1 MGISAA
7 LNTSLA
13 GLQATQ
19 TGLSLIASNVANA
32 QTPGY
37 VRRTAQLVETNG
49 GYGASSVRVD
59 GINREIDQYLQRQ
72 FRVESAGGS
81 YANLRAQFYSRLQSI
96 YGDPNSNSGLEAVF
110 SDFTNAVQSLA
121 TSPDSTAARSGVLNS
136 AQTLAQTLSLS
147 SSRIQ
152 SLRLDA
158 ESGLADA
165 VKSANEA
172 MQKIAD
178 INNQLGG
185 REITTAS
192 DAALADQRDAY
203 IDQLSQLMD
212 IRTVTDDQNRV
223 TVFTNTGVQL
233 VGMSANKLAFNAQG
247 SISADSLWN
256 ADPSKSG
263 VGTLTLITPSGS
275 STDLI
280 ATKAIKSGTIAAYID
295 MRDNVLVQAQD
306 QLDNLAATMAQAL
319 SGTTVSGAAAASGA
333 QSGFDLDIS
342 GLQNGD
348 RISLTYTDQPSG
360 TQHRVTIVRVDDPS
374 ALPLPATATTD
385 PNDQVIGVNFAGGV
399 ASVATQIGA
408 ALGGALQFS
417 AASGKLRV
425 LDDGAANTVDVDSF
439 SATRTTTT
447 LADGTTA
454 FALFTDGAAPFT
466 GAITG
471 NGSQTRGFASRI
483 TVNAALLN
491 DPASLVLYG
500 AGVTDGD
507 ATRPTFMLDQLTSA
521 TFAFPAQTGIGG
533 VNSPYVGGLS
543 DYLRQVLSMQ
553 GASAASASRLA
564 DGQQVVVN
572 ALQQRLN
579 DASGVNIDQEI
590 ARLIS
595 LQTAYGANARVMT
608 AVRDMLES
616 LMRM

>member
-19 TGLSLIASNVANA
+19 AGLSLVASNVANA

-37 VRRTAQLVETNG
+37 VRRTAQLVETSSG
-49 GYGASSVRVD
+49 SIASSVRVA
-59 GINREIDQYLQRQ
+59 GINREIDQYLQTQ

-81 YANLRAQFYSRLQSI
+81 YASLRADFYSRLQSV
-96 YGDPNSNSGLEAVF
+96 YGDPNSSSGLEATF
-110 SDFTNAVQSLA
+110 SNFTNALQSLA

-136 AQTLAQTLSLS
+136 AQTLAQMLSAT

-158 ESGLADA
+158 ESGLADT
-165 VKSANEA
+165 VRSANEA

-192 DAALADQRDAY
+192 DAALADQRDAA

-212 IRTVTDDQNRV
+212 IRTVKDDQNRI
-223 TVFTNTGVQL
+223 TVFTSTGVQL
-233 VGMSANKLAFNAQG
+233 VGITANTLTFNAQG

-263 VGTLTLITPSGS
+263 VGTLSLVTPSGS

-280 ATKAIKSGTIAAYID
+280 ATKAIKSGSIAAYLD

-319 SGTTVSGAAAASGA
+319 SATTVSSTAAASGA
-333 QSGFDLDIS
+333 QNGFDLDIS

-360 TQHRVTIVRVDDPS
+360 TQHSVTIVRVDDPS
-374 ALPLPATATTD
+374 ALPLPATATAN
-385 PNDQVIGVNFAGGV
+385 PNDQVIGASFAGGV
-399 ASVATQIGA
+399 ASVASQIGV

-425 LDDGAANTVDVDSF
+425 LDDGAGNTVDVNSL
-439 SATRTTTT
+439 SATQTATG
-447 LADGTTA
+447 LADGGPA
-454 FALFTDGAAPFT
+454 FSLFTDGGAPFT

-471 NGSQTRGFASRI
+471 SGSQTKGFASRI
-483 TVNAALLN
+483 TVNPALLN
-491 DPASLVLYG
+491 DPAKLVLYG

-521 TFAFPAQTGIGG
+521 TYAFSAQTGIGG
-533 VNSPYVGGLS
+533 VNSPYVGNLS
-543 DYLRQVLSMQ
+543 GYLRQVLDMQ
-553 GASAASASRLA
+553 GAAAASASNLA

-579 DASGVNIDQEI
+579 DASGVNIDQEM

-608 AVRDMLES
+608 AVRDMIDS
-616 LMRM
+616 LMKM